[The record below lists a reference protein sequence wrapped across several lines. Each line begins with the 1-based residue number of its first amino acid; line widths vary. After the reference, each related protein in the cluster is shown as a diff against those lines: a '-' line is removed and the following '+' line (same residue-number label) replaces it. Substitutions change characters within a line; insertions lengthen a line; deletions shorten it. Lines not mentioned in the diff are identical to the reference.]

1 MQSFKNTG
9 SSVFRRAFF
18 VDKGDNF
25 GPMVALR
32 LLLLIL
38 MALQCGLTS
47 CSKIKN
53 RVRSITK
60 DAIDKV
66 HPVFDATTPDTKYN
80 KERFKEFFRV
90 PLSPDVK
97 DIYCNAEWFGQD
109 ATYQFAFSCNKH
121 TAQQII
127 NVNHFAR
134 PDAQSGTYSFSSRI
148 EFDWWQQKKID
159 SLPLLVRHQDDL
171 FRYFWY
177 DSIRGKAYYLDFD
190 I

>member
-1 MQSFKNTG
+1 MAVLRLFIILLVVP
-9 SSVFRRAFF
+9 SVFGRCTR
-18 VDKGDNF
+18 
-25 GPMVALR
+25 
-32 LLLLIL
+32 
-38 MALQCGLTS
+38 
-47 CSKIKN
+47 IK
-53 RVRSITK
+53 VKVKSTAK

-80 KERFKEFFRV
+80 KERFKEFFSV
-90 PLSPDVK
+90 PLSVDVK
-97 DIYCNAEWFGQD
+97 DIYCNAERLGQD

-127 NVNHFAR
+127 DVNHFAR
-134 PDAQSGTYSFSSRI
+134 PDAQSGNYSFSNLT
-148 EFDWWQQKKID
+148 EFDWWQQKGID
-159 SLPLLVRHQDDL
+159 SLPLFTRHQDDL